1 MFWKP
6 KDPLQTA
13 VLGWP
18 NGEDFT
24 LADLLRSVAVFGAS
38 GTGKSSGSALGL
50 VRGILSTNAGGLVLC
65 SKPEDRAWWLKRLA
79 EARRLDDAILF
90 AVDSPHRFNYLAY
103 ESAKGA
109 GARDFTRF
117 IMTAGEVLD
126 DQGGGTQE
134 AFWVSLNERILFQA
148 VVAVLAAYG
157 KADAPSIQRFIS
169 EAAYHP
175 GQLSDPAW
183 QAGYHNKTLELANQ
197 RAKDPIVRYDLAQAN
212 SFWPGEFCSMD
223 ERPRSS
229 GLLGVNNRLFQFNS
243 GLVREMC
250 STTSTFSVEEM
261 FQSRWIICDFPEPV
275 FGNAGKVLMSGLKL
289 LAERAVLR
297 RVFEPGQPPCVIYA
311 DEAQHVVNS
320 GDSTFV
326 LEGRSHGGCLCFLS
340 QGISN
345 YRHAI
350 GETATDMLIGQMAHK
365 IFHVVDPIT
374 AKYASELAGSAMQE
388 TYGGSQVAP
397 DDQDAMVGVG
407 RWSGSISQGVRPL
420 IEPREFTMGRTGGA
434 ANKFLVDSWVVRL
447 AMPFRHTGMTATRC
461 VWSQK

>member
-1 MFWKP
+1 MVWRT

-18 NGEDFT
+18 NGEKLT
-24 LADLLRSVAVFGAS
+24 LADLLRSIAVFGAS
-38 GTGKSSGSALGL
+38 GTGKSSGSGLGL

-79 EARRLDDAILF
+79 EAGRQGDAILF
-90 AVDSPHRFNYLAY
+90 AEGSPHRSNYLEY

-109 GARDFTRF
+109 GPRDFTRF

-126 DQGGGTQE
+126 GQGEGKQDT
-134 AFWVSLNERILFQA
+134 FWKSMNERILYQA
-148 VVAVLAAYG
+148 VVPVLAAYG
-157 KADAPSIQRFIS
+157 KADAPSIQRFIN
-169 EAAYHP
+169 EAAYNP
-175 GQLSDPAW
+175 IQLNDPAW
-183 QAGYHNKTLELANQ
+183 QAGFHNKTLELANQ
-197 RAKDPIVRYDLAQAN
+197 RVKDPILRYDLAQAN

-229 GLLGVNNRLFQFNS
+229 GLLGVSNRLFQFNS

-250 STTSTFSVEEM
+250 ASTSTFTVEDM
-261 FQSRWIICDFPEPV
+261 FAGKWIICDFPEPV
-275 FGNAGKVLMSGLKL
+275 YGNAGKMLMSGLKL
-289 LAERAVLR
+289 LAQRAILR

-320 GDSTFV
+320 GDSSFV

-345 YRHAI
+345 YREKI
-350 GETATDMLIGQMAHK
+350 GETATEILIGQMAHK

-388 TYGGSQVAP
+388 TYGGSQTSG
-397 DDQDAMVGVG
+397 DGQDAMLGVG
-407 RWSGSISQGVRPL
+407 QWNGSISQGVRPL
-420 IEPREFTMGRTGGA
+420 IEPRLFTMGRTGGA
-434 ANKFLVDSWVVRL
+434 ANKYLVDSWVIRL
-447 AMPFRHTGMTATRC
+447 AMPFRGTGMTATRC